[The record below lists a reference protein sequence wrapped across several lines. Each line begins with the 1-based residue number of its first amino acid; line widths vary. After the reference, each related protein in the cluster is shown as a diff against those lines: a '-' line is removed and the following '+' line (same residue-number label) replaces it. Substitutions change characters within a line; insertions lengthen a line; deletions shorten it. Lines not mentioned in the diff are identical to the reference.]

1 MRLLRVAR
9 FLLLPAIL
17 VHRTAE
23 GTCKELKFCSGHGRC
38 VNEDFCDCYDGWG
51 SASDLSPYKA
61 PDCSRRVCPSGI
73 AWADTPTM
81 DGLAHNLAE
90 CSNKGT
96 CNRVTGRCECFRNFV
111 GDACQRSKCPNG
123 CSGHGV
129 CKSMRRLAKEY
140 AVNTTTY
147 ENSVGDNGFVALI
160 RVDDTAWDADSIFGC
175 VCDSSWTVGPY
186 AYQVNE
192 PEWFGPDCSKRH
204 CPSGDNP
211 YTKENELNCFNV
223 TSPYTNIP
231 GTLHNLCHVDCSNL
245 GLCDYKTGV
254 CDCFSG
260 QYGAACNYSPGLE
273 PNITRPAPEIET
285 DDYVPPSDDH

>member
-160 RVDDTAWDADSIFGC
+160 RVVRTPSTPL
-175 VCDSSWTVGPY
+175 SSSLHRLDHSDRMT
-186 AYQVNE
+186 
-192 PEWFGPDCSKRH
+192 
-204 CPSGDNP
+204 
-211 YTKENELNCFNV
+211 L
-223 TSPYTNIP
+223 P
-231 GTLHNLCHVDCSNL
+231 GMQTQSS
-245 GLCDYKTGV
+245 GV
-254 CDCFSG
+254 C
-260 QYGAACNYSPGLE
+260 AILVGLLDRM
-273 PNITRPAPEIET
+273 PTKSMSRNGL
-285 DDYVPPSDDH
+285 VPIVRKVF

>member
-1 MRLLRVAR
+1 MKLLRVLRVLRVAR
-9 FLLLPAIL
+9 FLILLAIL

-23 GTCKELKFCSGHGRC
+23 GTCKELNFCSGHGRC

-51 SASDLSPYKA
+51 SASDLSLYKA

-90 CSNKGT
+90 CSNKGK

-160 RVDDTAWDADSIFGC
+160 RVVRTPLSASL
-175 VCDSSWTVGPY
+175 SSPFINFNHSDRMTLPGMLTQYSDVFAILVGLLDHMP
-186 AYQVNE
+186 
-192 PEWFGPDCSKRH
+192 
-204 CPSGDNP
+204 
-211 YTKENELNCFNV
+211 TKSMSRN
-223 TSPYTNIP
+223 
-231 GTLHNLCHVDCSNL
+231 
-245 GLCDYKTGV
+245 GL
-254 CDCFSG
+254 
-260 QYGAACNYSPGLE
+260 
-273 PNITRPAPEIET
+273 
-285 DDYVPPSDDH
+285 VPIVRKVF